1 MAESELNLYKKEQRR
16 NNRSKVRQAVFITEY
31 VFCKYFSIYQEA
43 AQLFNEINRVY
54 PKKPD
59 LRRTTEFKNWKREL
73 QGLPKIPERQR
84 RNPTSY
90 PIYQA
95 ISFNQPPNETHVVQ
109 YVPEGVNDNAP
120 LTQIVQSV
128 PKKVMQLRI
137 PLMNPLKTRKTS
149 PEEGTVVN
157 SDEVLD
163 EGGIEPSSPEE
174 GTAVNSDEVLD
185 EGGIEPSSPEEGTA
199 VNSDEVLDEGGI
211 EPSSPE
217 EGTAVNS
224 DEVLDEGGIE
234 PSLFDDIPPET
245 MEKLITELRTDPYIA
260 AIMDDFEAFDIDNS
274 NGELDAEHPEI
285 DEQLELGMEVEIDD
299 RLEKELEDTLFW

>member
-1 MAESELNLYKKEQRR
+1 
-16 NNRSKVRQAVFITEY
+16 
-31 VFCKYFSIYQEA
+31 
-43 AQLFNEINRVY
+43 
-54 PKKPD
+54 
-59 LRRTTEFKNWKREL
+59 
-73 QGLPKIPERQR
+73 
-84 RNPTSY
+84 
-90 PIYQA
+90 
-95 ISFNQPPNETHVVQ
+95 
-109 YVPEGVNDNAP
+109 
-120 LTQIVQSV
+120 
-128 PKKVMQLRI
+128 MQLRI

-149 PEEGTVVN
+149 PEEGTVVYSDEVLDEGGVEPSSPEEGTAVY

-199 VNSDEVLDEGGI
+199 VY
-211 EPSSPE
+211 
-217 EGTAVNS
+217 S

-260 AIMDDFEAFDIDNS
+260 AIMDDFEAFGIDNS

>member
-1 MAESELNLYKKEQRR
+1 MAESELSLYKKEQRR
-16 NNRSKVRQAVFITEY
+16 NNRSKVRQAVFVSEY
-31 VFCKYFSIYQEA
+31 VFCKYFNIYQEV
-43 AQLFNEINRVY
+43 AQLFNEINLLY
-54 PKKPD
+54 PHKPD
-59 LRRTTEFKNWKREL
+59 LRRTPEFRNWKREL

-84 RNPTSY
+84 REPTSY
-90 PIYQA
+90 PIYHA
-95 ISFNQPPNETHVVQ
+95 ISFNQALNETQVVQ
-109 YVPEGVNDNAP
+109 YVPEGVNDNAAQ
-120 LTQIVQSV
+120 TQIVQSV

-137 PLMNPLKTRKTS
+137 PLMNPPETRKTS

-174 GTAVNSDEVLD
+174 GTV
-185 EGGIEPSSPEEGTA
+185 
-199 VNSDEVLDEGGI
+199 
-211 EPSSPE
+211 
-217 EGTAVNS
+217 VNS

-245 MEKLITELRTDPYIA
+245 MEKLITELRANPDIA

-299 RLEKELEDTLFW
+299 RLEKELEDMLFW

>member
-16 NNRSKVRQAVFITEY
+16 NNRSKVRQAVFISEY
-31 VFCKYFSIYQEA
+31 VFCKYFNIYQEA
-43 AQLFNEINRVY
+43 AQLFNEINRIY

-109 YVPEGVNDNAP
+109 YVPEGVNDNAA

-149 PEEGTVVN
+149 PEEGTAVYSDEVLDEGGIEPSSPEEGTVVN

-174 GTAVNSDEVLD
+174 GTV
-185 EGGIEPSSPEEGTA
+185 
-199 VNSDEVLDEGGI
+199 
-211 EPSSPE
+211 
-217 EGTAVNS
+217 VNS

-260 AIMDDFEAFDIDNS
+260 AIMDDFEAFGIDNS
-274 NGELDAEHPEI
+274 NGEPDAEHPEI